1 MKFNETK
8 NRSEEIFKDIDK
20 LERRNGTIREA
31 SVQLWAIRQN
41 CKTIVNNYNKLLK
54 KYNESQNNENSQI
67 SIGCLHKMI
76 AELNYKVWKLECV
89 WLKYEYDKSRCR
101 EDFNGQSFE
110 EFCKAEWECSN

>member
-31 SVQLWAIRQN
+31 SVQLWEIRKN

-54 KYNESQNNENSQI
+54 KYNESQNNEN
-67 SIGCLHKMI
+67 KMI

-89 WLKYEYDKSRCR
+89 WLKYEYDKFRCR

-110 EFCKAEWECSN
+110 EFCKAEWLCDN